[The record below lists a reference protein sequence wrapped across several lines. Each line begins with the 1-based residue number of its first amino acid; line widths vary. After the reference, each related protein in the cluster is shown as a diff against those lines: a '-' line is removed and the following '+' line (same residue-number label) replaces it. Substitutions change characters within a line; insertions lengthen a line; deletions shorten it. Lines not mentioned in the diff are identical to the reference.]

1 MSEELFEATKQLDL
15 HLNEKQGLSSADI
28 AQYLKTIKKNDEEQ
42 YSEYLL
48 RLEPDDLGEVAME
61 MPDHMLKDVIE
72 NLPNNVVVDALGGL
86 ESDDQADLLQNIKE
100 INENKAKEFFKKLD
114 KDDQDD
120 ILKLSKYSQNEAGAF
135 MQTELFCASLDEI
148 LQSAIDRLKKQKNDG
163 KLENIYQLFVIDQN
177 KRLKYAIPLQDLI
190 TCDFND
196 KIEKIITNS
205 KNDEYKPHFAYDT
218 DTIEN
223 IANDF
228 MEFDLSVLP
237 IVDKNGVLLGRITT
251 DDIHD
256 FVQESATEQIYN
268 LAGVDDEAEDE
279 DTLYKTS
286 KARASWLFINLL
298 TALISSAVI
307 AFFDETIE
315 QFVALAI
322 LMPIVAS
329 MGGNTG
335 TQALTVTVRRLALGE
350 IEFSDAKF
358 VLKRELSIAMINGA
372 IFAVILA
379 FIAGIWFHKPM
390 LGVII
395 ALAMII
401 NLSCAGFFGAIIP
414 MTLKKFKI
422 DPAVGS
428 SVLLT
433 TFTDIVGFLS
443 FLGLATWILV

>member
-1 MSEELFEATKQLDL
+1 MSEELEVAAKQLDS
-15 HLNEKQGLSSADI
+15 HLNENQELSSADI
-28 AQYLKTIKKNDEEQ
+28 SQYLKTIKKNDEEQ
-42 YSEYLL
+42 YNEYLR
-48 RLEPDDLGEVAME
+48 RLEPSDLGEVAIE
-61 MPDHMLKDVIE
+61 MPEHMLKDVIE
-72 NLPNNVVVDALGGL
+72 NLPNNVVVNALENL

-100 INENKAKEFFKKLD
+100 IDEDKAKEIFAKLD
-114 KDDQDD
+114 KDDQAD
-120 ILKLSKYSQNEAGAF
+120 ILQLSKYGPNEAGAF

-148 LQSAIDRLKKQKNDG
+148 LQNAIDRLKKLKNEG
-163 KLENIYQLFVIDQN
+163 ELENIYQLFVVDQR
-177 KRLKYAIPLQDLI
+177 KRLKYAISLHDLI
-190 TCDFND
+190 TCDFGD
-196 KIEKIITNS
+196 KIEKIISNS
-205 KNDEYKPHFAYDT
+205 KEDEYKPHFAYDT
-218 DTIEN
+218 DTIED

-256 FVQESATEQIYN
+256 FVQDSATEQIYN

-286 KARASWLFINLL
+286 RARASWLFINLL

-350 IEFSDAKF
+350 IEFSDAKV

-372 IFAVILA
+372 IFATILA

-433 TFTDIVGFLS
+433 TFTDIVGFFS